1 MSKWL
6 KLEKSLSFNYFS
18 LVVGVL
24 TFLGYYFLRDINI
37 MMSWLMTICLIIV
50 EITNVGRI
58 KIKSRPR
65 IYVEKFINIKKNL

>member
-24 TFLGYYFLRDINI
+24 TFLGYYLLRDINI

-50 EITNVGRI
+50 GITNVGRI

-65 IYVEKFINIKKNL
+65 IYVEKFINFKKNL

>member
-1 MSKWL
+1 
-6 KLEKSLSFNYFS
+6 
-18 LVVGVL
+18 
-24 TFLGYYFLRDINI
+24 
-37 MMSWLMTICLIIV
+37 MTICLIIV

>member
-24 TFLGYYFLRDINI
+24 TFLGYYLLRDINI

-50 EITNVGRI
+50 GITNVGRI